1 MKLTVRRTN
10 QFKRDVKKILKSGK
24 DIEKLLTVIE
34 ILSEGLTLPSE
45 YKDHPLIGKYK
56 GKRDCH
62 IEPNWVLIYSIE
74 NNELVLYR
82 TGSHPDIFR

>member
-1 MKLTVRRTN
+1 M
-10 QFKRDVKKILKSGK
+10 SGK

-45 YKDHPLIGKYK
+45 YKDHPLIGEYK

-82 TGSHPDIFR
+82 PESHPDIFR